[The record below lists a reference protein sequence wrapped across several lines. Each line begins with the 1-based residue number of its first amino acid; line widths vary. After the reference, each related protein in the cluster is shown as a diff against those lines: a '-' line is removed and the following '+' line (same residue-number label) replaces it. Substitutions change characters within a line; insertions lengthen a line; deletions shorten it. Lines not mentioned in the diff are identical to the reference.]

1 MKKLLTLTLVA
12 ILALVMLCGC
22 MGMDEPMESMLPDMN
37 QNNNSGTNDLQP
49 SDNSQNSDNNQQQTQ
64 SNVDT
69 SRFIGEEKAKEMA
82 LAKAGISAQGVMFE
96 HVDLELDDG
105 VWCYDVEFKKDNMEY
120 NVKVKADDG
129 AILEYEKDTND

>member
-1 MKKLLTLTLVA
+1 MKKVLTV
-12 ILALVMLCGC
+12 ILCLAMALSLFAGC
-22 MGMDEPMESMLPDMN
+22 MGIDEPMESMMPDMN
-37 QNNNSGTNDLQP
+37 KNDNSGTNNLQP
-49 SDNSQNSDNNQQQTQ
+49 SDNSQNVNDNQQQTQ

-105 VWCYDVEFKKDNMEY
+105 VWCYDVEFKKDNIEY
-120 NVKVKADDG
+120 DVKVKADDG

>member
-12 ILALVMLCGC
+12 ILASVMLCGC

-49 SDNSQNSDNNQQQTQ
+49 SDNSQNSGNNQQQTP